1 MRCHTSNSGIRLLA
15 IFVVNIWLIL
25 CFSLTP
31 TAIDYR
37 EPNAWATM
45 QQPSS
50 VVHSKLQYTQPLNS
64 QKDTEKQVFSSVY
77 DQLITCAESDTG
89 SVCM

>member
-1 MRCHTSNSGIRLLA
+1 MQCHTSNSGIRLLA
-15 IFVVNIWLIL
+15 IFAVNIWLIP

-37 EPNAWATM
+37 ETNASATM

-50 VVHSKLQYTQPLNS
+50 VVHILQYTQPLNS
-64 QKDTEKQVFSSVY
+64 QKRHRKAGVQFSV
-77 DQLITCAESDTG
+77 
-89 SVCM
+89 